1 MKTEVC
7 YSLLLLVCLFVCF
20 CILTEFEARRFHE
33 YQKRLESKNSAYLLD
48 KNSTKFYEEL
58 RQRDLDE
65 ERKIKQQEAIELQ
78 RFKQLRERKKALSKQ
93 TKNISL
99 GSISRP
105 AILPR
110 KNLQKAREN
119 TLKDDCL
126 NNLQPKTIRRKITA
140 IVAKWYIDWI

>member
-1 MKTEVC
+1 M
-7 YSLLLLVCLFVCF
+7 
-20 CILTEFEARRFHE
+20 
-33 YQKRLESKNSAYLLD
+33 ESKNSAYLLD

-78 RFKQLRERKKALSKQ
+78 RFKQLREREESTVQ
-93 TKNISL
+93 TDKNISL

-110 KNLQKAREN
+110 KNLQRQEK
-119 TLKDDCL
+119 THWKDDCL

>member
-1 MKTEVC
+1 M
-7 YSLLLLVCLFVCF
+7 
-20 CILTEFEARRFHE
+20 
-33 YQKRLESKNSAYLLD
+33 ESKNSAYLLD
-48 KNSTKFYEEL
+48 KYSTKFYEEL

-65 ERKIKQQEAIELQ
+65 ERKIKLQEAIELQ

-99 GSISRP
+99 GSISKP

-119 TLKDDCL
+119 TLERRLLEQSSTKDDKEEDNSDSGKNGIL
-126 NNLQPKTIRRKITA
+126 TG
-140 IVAKWYIDWI
+140 YESSEDED

>member
-1 MKTEVC
+1 M
-7 YSLLLLVCLFVCF
+7 
-20 CILTEFEARRFHE
+20 
-33 YQKRLESKNSAYLLD
+33 ESKNSAYLLD

-99 GSISRP
+99 EVSVGQRFY
-105 AILPR
+105 LGR
-110 KNLQKAREN
+110 TYRRQE
-119 TLKDDCL
+119 
-126 NNLQPKTIRRKITA
+126 KTH
-140 IVAKWYIDWI
+140 